1 MANISRF
8 EVIPLHSELR
18 AALETKEAARHLR
31 REPQTL
37 RSWASKGNG
46 PIKPIRIGGRLLWR
60 TNDIRRVLGVVLE
73 PKHSIGVEGNPEAEA

>member
-1 MANISRF
+1 MSINNQHF
-8 EVIPLHSELR
+8 VPLHSELR

-37 RSWASKGNG
+37 RSWASKGSG

-60 TNDIRRVLGVVLE
+60 TADIRRLLGVELE
-73 PKHSIGVEGNPEAEA
+73 PKHSVRLEGNPEAKA